1 MDRREKIERLAQTP
15 EDRVLLA
22 KVYERI
28 EAGRQRE
35 ILTNTGFLSQREQAL
50 ARQLL
55 GEIPG
60 LCFFGGYDGAER
72 RIACYVPEYLDEE
85 SLLEPD
91 GPVACIQGTYYA
103 QDTVTHRD
111 LLGALMGAGIARQ
124 TVGDI
129 LTQPGRCVFFVTA
142 EIGPYVLQNLTSA
155 GRTALHLE
163 QTDLRD
169 VQLPQAETK
178 LLRDTLASL
187 RLDSLVSAGF
197 RIGRSLAAQH
207 ILAGRAAVDGIPCE
221 KPDKAVAQGCVV
233 TVRGLGKLRLKE
245 VCGETKKGRV
255 AVLIEKYI

>member
-35 ILTNTGFLSQREQAL
+35 IPTNTGFLSQREQAL

-55 GEIPG
+55 GELPG
-60 LCFFGGYDGAER
+60 LCWFGGYDGAER
-72 RIACYVPEYLDEE
+72 RMACYVPEYLDES
-85 SLLEPD
+85 SLLEAD
-91 GPVACIQGTYYA
+91 GPAACIQGAFYEK
-103 QDTVTHRD
+103 DTVTHRD
-111 LLGALMGAGIARQ
+111 VLGALMGAGIARE

-129 LTQPGRCVFFVTA
+129 LTQPGRCVFFTTA
-142 EIGPYVLQNLTSA
+142 EIAPYVLQNLTAA
-155 GRTALHLE
+155 GRTVLHLE
-163 QTDLRD
+163 RIDLR
-169 VQLPQAETK
+169 QAELPQAETK
-178 LLRDTLASL
+178 LLRDTMASL
-187 RLDSLVSAGF
+187 RLDSLVSSGF

-207 ILAGRAAVDGIPCE
+207 ILAGRAAVDGVPCE
-221 KPDKAVAQGCVV
+221 KPDKTVAQGCVV

-255 AVLIEKYI
+255 AVLIEKYV